1 MPLLCADR
9 LLLAPNDPLQD
20 LPGLRHD
27 EPQTVEVI
35 EHFEQFR
42 PLECGNRVGQ
52 LAAFAKCIDQ
62 GVIGRLSCIVS
73 LPEKRYD
80 WLLNPIVNIRKVNY
94 VGSTCLGTYG
104 QIR

>member
-9 LLLAPNDPLQD
+9 LLLSPDDPLQD

-42 PLECGNRVGQ
+42 PLECGNRIGQ

-62 GVIGRLSCIVS
+62 VFPGFFAPLPGRHRQVIVHRIPS
-73 LPEKRYD
+73 
-80 WLLNPIVNIRKVNY
+80 
-94 VGSTCLGTYG
+94 
-104 QIR
+104 